1 MPNSP
6 EPITF
11 DRFWSI
17 VSRRRHAMF
26 VALTGVWLVACIL
39 AWFLPPRYMSES
51 TILIE
56 QPQVP
61 DKYVLPNVVLDI
73 QAHLQTLTQEA
84 LSRSR
89 LQRIVDDLHLYSGR
103 LDRLLA
109 GGDVI
114 GRMRKDIKVDL
125 VPTTTGLV
133 QATTKSSQLTSFTIS
148 YSGSDRQLVQE
159 VTSRLTSLFVEENL
173 RARQQQ
179 SENTTEFLDK
189 QLQEARGHL
198 DEQEKRIREFKAQFV
213 GQLPGELQSNLQILA
228 ALQARLE
235 QANEGL
241 NRSEQQKLYLSSLLS
256 AYRDMPS
263 LGLENAAGKP
273 PDVDTELQRLKAEL
287 AEMKSRYT
295 DGHPAI
301 VQIHDEIA
309 KAEQLKAEMEKDK
322 DKGTVPLSKGVAEIQ
337 SQLKSNEL
345 DIQNRHKEI
354 ASLQS
359 KMQVYETRLNQTP
372 LREQQLQELSKDY
385 TELRTNYDDL
395 SKKRDESALATNLQ
409 KTQQDEQ
416 FVVLDPPSWPSSP
429 YFPNRLL
436 FTLGGLA
443 AGIAA
448 AFAAAF
454 MRDALDDRIH
464 AEKEVNTISK
474 APILVAIPPLN
485 TAHELIKA
493 RWLVV
498 GETACAILTA
508 TLMTTSALLAYYYG

>member
-1 MPNSP
+1 MPNTP
-6 EPITF
+6 EPITLE
-11 DRFWSI
+11 RFWNI
-17 VSRRRHAMF
+17 VRRRRRAMF
-26 VALTGVWLVACIL
+26 VALTVVWLVACAL

-61 DKYVLPNVVLDI
+61 EKLVLPNVVLDI
-73 QAHLQTLTQEA
+73 QAHLQTLTQEV

-114 GRMRKDIKVDL
+114 ARMRKDIKVNL

-133 QATTKSSQLTSFTIS
+133 QANTKSSEVTSFTIS

-179 SENTTEFLDK
+179 SETTTQFLDK
-189 QLQEARGHL
+189 QLQEARVHL
-198 DEQEKRIREFKAQFV
+198 DEQEKQIKEFKARFV
-213 GQLPGELQSNLQILA
+213 GQLPGELQSNLQILG

-241 NRSEQQKLYLSSLLS
+241 NRSEQQRLYLSSMLS
-256 AYRDMPS
+256 AYHDTPS
-263 LGLENAAGKP
+263 LALENGTAKP
-273 PDVDTELQRLKAEL
+273 VDVTTELQRLKSEL

-295 DGHPAI
+295 DGHPAV
-301 VQIHDEIA
+301 VQIRDEIA

-322 DKGTVPLSKGVAEIQ
+322 DKGNVPLSRGVAEIQ
-337 SQLKSNEL
+337 SQLKGNEL
-345 DIQNRHKEI
+345 DIQNRQKEI

-359 KMQVYETRLNQTP
+359 KMQVYETRLNETP

-395 SKKRDESALATNLQ
+395 SKKRDASALATNLQ
-409 KTQQDEQ
+409 KTEQDEQ
-416 FVVLDPPSWPSSP
+416 FVVLESPRWPSSP
-429 YFPNRLL
+429 YFPDRLL
-436 FTLGGLA
+436 FTLGGIA
-443 AGIAA
+443 AGLAA
-448 AFAAAF
+448 AFATAF
-454 MRDALDDRIH
+454 MREAGDDRIH
-464 AEKEVNTISK
+464 TEGEVSTISK
-474 APILVAIPPLN
+474 APILVAIPPL
-485 TAHELIKA
+485 TASSDITTA
-493 RWLVV
+493 RWRVV
-498 GETACAILTA
+498 AEAACAILAVTM
-508 TLMTTSALLAYYYG
+508 MTTSTLLAYYYG